1 MKRDFNILN
10 YFNMRALFIG
20 IGISRII
27 STSHELSWISIIIG
41 TLLGLIIL
49 KYINISIKNNI
60 INVII
65 SCIFIIISLVIIIN
79 MISTMY
85 LTHMMKLVI
94 GIPIILLVIYI
105 LSKKELVIYR
115 ISSILFFILLFFF
128 IISIIILLPNIE
140 LSNLMYT
147 NTSIKDVIISSIYY
161 AILSTVP
168 TFITRKDNTYNI
180 DIRKTYIFS
189 SISLLLLI
197 FIIYLIIGPD
207 LANIIRYPEYIAL
220 KSIHISEVLTNIEN
234 MFSLVW
240 LIDLLMFIISS
251 ANRIKDIVNNN
262 TILNI
267 ILIGLLIIVSI
278 INKYYQLVLAIYLY
292 ILPILLVSL
301 FLLFIINKKST

>member
-1 MKRDFNILN
+1 
-10 YFNMRALFIG
+10 
-20 IGISRII
+20 
-27 STSHELSWISIIIG
+27 
-41 TLLGLIIL
+41 
-49 KYINISIKNNI
+49 
-60 INVII
+60 
-65 SCIFIIISLVIIIN
+65 
-79 MISTMY
+79 
-85 LTHMMKLVI
+85 MKLVI